1 MGLEILAAC
10 RKAAQPGVGQDITS
24 EARLTVEAIPA

>member
-10 RKAAQPGVGQDITS
+10 RKAAEADMEQNVTS
-24 EARLTVEAIPA
+24 EAELTVEAIPA